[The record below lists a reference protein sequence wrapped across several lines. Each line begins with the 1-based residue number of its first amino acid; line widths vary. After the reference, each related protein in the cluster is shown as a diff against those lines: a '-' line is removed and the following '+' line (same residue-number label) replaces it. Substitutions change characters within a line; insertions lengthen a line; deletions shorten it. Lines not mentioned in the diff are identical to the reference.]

1 MTEETEGLSAAALAV
16 LGEINGAIEHFI
28 NHGEGKTIFLNK
40 MALSQDEQGMIRD
53 FLGQGSV
60 KITLDNTAEP
70 AEWQESGVSGVWFGV
85 FLNQSGKPL
94 LETIE
99 IGAFPLVAGA
109 QAEDMMH
116 DGQLLLERLT

>member
-1 MTEETEGLSAAALAV
+1 VIEETENVTAAALAV

-40 MALSQDEQGMIRD
+40 MALSLDEQGMIRD

-60 KITLDNTAEP
+60 KITLGNTAEP
-70 AEWQESGVSGVWFGV
+70 VQWQESGVSGVWFGV
-85 FLNQSGKPL
+85 FLDQSGKPL

-109 QAEDMMH
+109 QVEDMAR
-116 DGQLLLERLT
+116 DEQLLRKRLT